1 MLIGFQV
8 GQERRNIRWIL
19 RQRNNQNVGSY
30 LNLHLEVGLEVGE
43 EGEEDGER
51 EREDLGDR
59 GDAVLGQRHTQVLLD
74 GVDKHLVGAE
84 DRPCP
89 LEHRQQQ
96 LQRHHF
102 GAQLMRPEERGRE

>member
-1 MLIGFQV
+1 M
-8 GQERRNIRWIL
+8 
-19 RQRNNQNVGSY
+19 
-30 LNLHLEVGLEVGE
+30 GE
-43 EGEEDGER
+43 QGEEDGEG
-51 EREDLGDR
+51 ELKHLGHR
-59 GDAVLGQRHTQVLLD
+59 GHPVLGEGHTQVLLD
-74 GVDKHLVGAE
+74 GIDKHLVGAE